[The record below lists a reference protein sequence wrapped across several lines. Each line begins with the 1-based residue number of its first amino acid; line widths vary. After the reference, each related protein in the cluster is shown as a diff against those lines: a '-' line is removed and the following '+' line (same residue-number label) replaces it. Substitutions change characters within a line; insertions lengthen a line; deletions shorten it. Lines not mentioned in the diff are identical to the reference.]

1 MDAYVVTAQVWGES
15 WTVEASTVELLG
27 KALYRRC
34 PWWTESSAEMV
45 AEMLG
50 KGQVVLVPE
59 AEAVFLLGR
68 FDIWPVAL
76 ADTPGYCP
84 PWAQPQDAW

>member
-15 WTVEASTVELLG
+15 WTVKASTVELLG
-27 KALYRRC
+27 KALHRRC

-50 KGQVVLVPE
+50 KGQVVMVPE

-76 ADTPGYCP
+76 ADEPGYNP
-84 PWAQPQDAW
+84 PWLQADEW